1 MSNLRILD
9 LDLDYFVSPIIKGS
23 SDSEQCKPDECKWWS
38 VNEMQ
43 AFLEDN
49 CGLSTNAKTPG
60 LIVCEHKEVL
70 TSWKNMVEEK
80 ILVPPFEVCHVDA
93 HDDLGFDTWDLGGIE
108 VCNELISLPVCRRL
122 CHGAHH
128 LTSGNYLL
136 YALAYRWISSLILIR
151 HPEDEDD
158 ECPNVIQHCDG
169 AIRLEPV
176 QSEDPL
182 DPINAEYRHAEST
195 VPDEPIVPLVN
206 TKDTKLIPQPF
217 DYVFLSLSPGFAPVE
232 SRVLAYEGLMPY
244 LRLLS

>member
-1 MSNLRILD
+1 MRILD
-9 LDLDYFVSPIIKGS
+9 LDLDYFVSPITRWS
-23 SDSEQCKPDECKWWS
+23 SDSEQRKPDGCTWWS
-38 VNEMQ
+38 VNKMR

-49 CGLSTNAKTPG
+49 CGLSTYAKTPG

-70 TSWKNMVEEK
+70 TSWKNMVEEN

-108 VCNELISLPVCRRL
+108 VCNELISLPVCRRS
-122 CHGAHH
+122 CHGARH

-151 HPEDEDD
+151 HPDEEEE
-158 ECPNVIQHCDG
+158 ECPNVIQHSDG
-169 AIRLEPV
+169 AIRLVPV
-176 QSEDPL
+176 QSDYSL
-182 DPINAEYRHAEST
+182 DPINVEYRHVELI
-195 VPDEPIVPLVN
+195 VPYEPIVPLID

-217 DYVFLSLSPGFAPVE
+217 DYVFLSLSPGFAPLE
-232 SRVLAYEGLMPY
+232 SRVLVYEGLMPY